1 MTILSARRV
10 AAILFLSSLPTIC
23 LPLFSQTSQTSQSAQ
38 TAPTLPPVAP
48 SAVTPIAVAPA
59 DPAIVQAL
67 SQVSAERIQATITK
81 LVTFNNRSTLSSM
94 DTDLPPGTGILA
106 AADWIEQQFKRTS
119 AECGGCLEVK
129 RDDFVEPG
137 APGTRI
143 LKPTRLI
150 NLYAVL
156 RGTDPAQAAR
166 RVLVTGHYDSR
177 NTDVSDTHQPAPGA
191 NDDAS
196 GVAVSLESA
205 RVLSKLK
212 FPSTIVFVAVAG
224 EEQGLNGSRHLARLA
239 KSEGWQLEAVLNND
253 IVGGDTTPGD
263 TTQDKNAVRVF
274 SEGVPGPA
282 TLDQLHLI
290 QTLGAESDSPSREI
304 ARAIAEV
311 SRTYFQP
318 TDQHAPPAAPGR
330 PHSQMVRLV
339 PAFHPVLI
347 FRRDRF
353 LRGGDHTSFNL
364 EGFPAVRITEWQ
376 ENFNHQHQTPRIEN
390 GVEMGDYLKF
400 VDFNYVANVTRM
412 NAATLATF
420 ASAPGVPQNVHVL
433 TSGLDNNT
441 ELTWDPP
448 AGMPAGASYEVV
460 MRPSDQ
466 PTWVSVLPVTG
477 TSLKIAISKDN
488 TIFGVRTVDAAGH
501 RSYAIYPMPLRPIRN
516 APGVAAPAPHL

>member
-1 MTILSARRV
+1 MTIFSPRRLAAVLVLS
-10 AAILFLSSLPTIC
+10 TISAGS
-23 LPLFSQTSQTSQSAQ
+23 PLLEAQLSQTA
-38 TAPTLPPVAP
+38 ATLPPVAP
-48 SAVTPIAVAPA
+48 SAAMPLAIAPV
-59 DPAIVQAL
+59 DPAIAQAL
-67 SQVSAERIQATITK
+67 SQISPDRIQATITK
-81 LVTFNNRSTLSSM
+81 LVSFKNRSTLSSM
-94 DTDLPPGTGILA
+94 DTDLPPGTGAMA
-106 AADWIEQQFKRTS
+106 AADWIEQEFKRTS

-129 RDDFVEPG
+129 RDDYMEPG

-143 LKPTRLI
+143 LKPTRLVNI
-150 NLYAVL
+150 YAVL

-177 NTDVSDTHQPAPGA
+177 NSDNFETHLPAPGA

-263 TTQDKNAVRVF
+263 TTQDKTAVRIF

-282 TLDQLHLI
+282 TIDQLHLI
-290 QTLGAESDSPSREI
+290 QTLGAESDSTSREI

-311 SRTYFQP
+311 SSIYFQP
-318 TDQHAPPAAPGR
+318 TNQHAPSSGPGR
-330 PHSQMVRLV
+330 PRSNVVRLV

-376 ENFNHQHQTPRIEN
+376 ENFNHQHQTPRMEN

-400 VDFNYVANVTRM
+400 VDFSYVANVARM
-412 NAATLATF
+412 NAASLANF

-441 ELTWDPP
+441 ELTWDAPS
-448 AGMPAGASYEVV
+448 GMPTGASYEVV

-466 PTWVSVLPVTG
+466 PTWVSVLPVRQ
-477 TSLKIAISKDN
+477 TSIKVAISKDN

-501 RSYAIYPMPLRPIRN
+501 RSYAIYPVPSRPIRN